1 MTLPEQ
7 SVIHHSRIDTWLL
20 VVLVTAFILGAIVTV
35 AAAVEGKVSVII
47 PAMAL
52 PLMAGL
58 FLWLPFTIRY
68 EIGGGSLLIRF
79 GPFRRE
85 IPVESIREVQPSRN
99 PLSAPA
105 ASLDRLRI
113 DYAIRGGHRYMLV
126 SPKNNLAFLEDL
138 ATGGSGLR
146 VEGDRLKRE

>member
-7 SVIHHSRIDTWLL
+7 SVIHHSKVDTWLL
-20 VVLVTAFILGAIVTV
+20 VVLITAFILGSVATV

-58 FLWLPFTIRY
+58 FLWLPFTTRY
-68 EIGGGSLLIRF
+68 EIGGGNLLIRF

-85 IPVESIREVQPSRN
+85 IPVDSIREVRPSRN

-113 DYAIRGGHRYMLV
+113 DYVIRGGHRVMLV
-126 SPKNNLAFLEDL
+126 SPKDKQAFLKDL
-138 ATGGSGLR
+138 STAGSGLR
-146 VEGDRLKRE
+146 VEGNRLKRE